1 MGTHQRQTSSQ
12 LQNHKATSILNSV
25 STSAQGQKRGICI
38 AECGIYT
45 PRLGIYA
52 PVFESTLQH

>member
-1 MGTHQRQTSSQ
+1 MGTHQRQTPSQ

-38 AECGIYT
+38 AGCGVYT

-52 PVFESTLQH
+52 LVF